1 MLICLVGKSGSGKST
16 VANLL
21 CMHSN
26 DILHVDI
33 DTISH
38 QIVNQKEVSAKLVD
52 TFGNSIL
59 KDNQINRKELGRI
72 VFNST
77 ECMQKLEDITW
88 PAMESE
94 IDKGTVVTVVL
105 RGGADE

>member
-59 KDNQINRKELGRI
+59 KDNQSLLH
-72 VFNST
+72 
-77 ECMQKLEDITW
+77 QKKVMHVLS
-88 PAMESE
+88 PE
-94 IDKGTVVTVVL
+94 ISL
-105 RGGADE
+105 R